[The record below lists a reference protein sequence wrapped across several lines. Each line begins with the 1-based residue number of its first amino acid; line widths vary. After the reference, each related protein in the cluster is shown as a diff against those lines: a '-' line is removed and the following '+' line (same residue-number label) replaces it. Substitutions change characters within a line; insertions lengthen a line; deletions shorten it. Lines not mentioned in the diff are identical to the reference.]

1 MKYQYNFSFLS
12 QWLEANPE
20 IPKGEILQAL
30 GAKNFNWKKIWKDSC
45 FRKTERVKIHQ
56 KYLTSENIVRE
67 ILLTGSTG
75 NYLRR
80 QMILW

>member
-1 MKYQYNFSFLS
+1 MVQQSF
-12 QWLEANPE
+12 QLEEN
-20 IPKGEILQAL
+20 L
-30 GAKNFNWKKIWKDSC
+30 KDSC
-45 FRKTERVKIHQ
+45 FQKIELVREIQ
-56 KYLTSENIVRE
+56 KLCTLGNIVRE